1 MADDFAMSIGTVD
14 RVLAAQIRQVFNN
27 NIINDLEPSDIGA
40 VATPIAISAAAVIEP
55 TLNGTAFAGSFTNT
69 LTGTGSR
76 FLSQVSTSNRLQTV
90 TSTGSRQNLG
100 LVTAIANNGSLTFTT
115 LRSSSDTPIHVI
127 PLDTGSPT
135 TGTTFITQKSN
146 TAFTIANGSYYIA
159 SSAGLLGPYSMT
171 LADSNFTLQFS
182 YDSAYFTWATA
193 GSTINE
199 LTAGLSLFPATTLT
213 AGTVYYITPE
223 NILRIV

>member
-1 MADDFAMSIGTVD
+1 MADDFAISVGTPD
-14 RVLAAQIRQVFNN
+14 RVLSAQIRRVFDDS
-27 NIINDLEPSDIGA
+27 IVNDLEPSDIGA
-40 VATPIAISAAAVIEP
+40 VATPIAIPAAALIRP
-55 TLNGTAFAGSFTNT
+55 SLNGTFVASFTTT

-76 FLSQVSTSNRLQTV
+76 FLTQVSASNRLQTI
-90 TSTGSRQNLG
+90 TSSGIRQNLG
-100 LVTAIANNGSLTFTT
+100 LVTSVASDTSLGFTT
-115 LRSSSDTPIHVI
+115 FRSTSDNPAHVI

-146 TAFTIANGSYYIA
+146 TAFTVANGSYYIL
-159 SSAGLLGPYSMT
+159 SSVGSLGPYSMT

-193 GSTINE
+193 SSTINE
-199 LTAGLSLFPATTLT
+199 LTAGLTLLPAGALT
-213 AGTVYYITPE
+213 AGTVYYIPPD

>member
-1 MADDFAMSIGTVD
+1 MPLYQKVPAPTPLTSST
-14 RVLAAQIRQVFNN
+14 
-27 NIINDLEPSDIGA
+27 IIQLS
-40 VATPIAISAAAVIEP
+40 
-55 TLNGTAFAGSFTNT
+55 LNGTSFTAPYTTT
-69 LTGTGSR
+69 LTGTASR
-76 FLSQVSTSNRLQTV
+76 FLTQVSTSNRLQTV
-90 TSTGSRQNLG
+90 TASGLRQNLG

-115 LRSSSDTPIHVI
+115 FRSISDAPVQVM

-146 TAFTIANGSYYIA
+146 TAFTIASGSYYIV

-193 GSTINE
+193 GSTISE
-199 LTAGLSLFPATTLT
+199 LTAGLSLVAAGTTLT
-213 AGTVYYITPE
+213 AGTVYYLADK
-223 NILRIV
+223 ILRIV